1 MNFKDLILK
10 AENAEEVRSI
20 LAQMETELDGAD
32 EQRTQEISECVT
44 LANDRI
50 KAFEQSAQQ
59 KEEVRKA
66 IIAGKG
72 NVVESRKQEK
82 SVESAKRTLAEVRN
96 SKEYEDAYAEYLKGN
111 GDKEVRALLTDLVSG
126 GTVPTPTILADGI
139 ITAWEKSAIWHRI
152 PSTAIKGTAKYP
164 FEFSATD
171 ASVHAEGADAPTE
184 EELILGTVTLEPAM
198 IKKWITISDEV
209 LALKGADFLSYVM
222 NEISYRITKKA
233 DEVAIAVITNAPTTA
248 TQTSASVTDVE
259 EAHATGLTFASP
271 LKALAELSDEA
282 TNPIAIMNK
291 QTYFNTI
298 MALEDSQNRPIY
310 QIISENGK
318 PMYTLCGMEVVFSSA
333 LANDVLY
340 IGDCAG
346 LIKNLPDG
354 EEVKFVND
362 VYSLAEEDKVKV
374 VGKLYAGVA
383 LVRDKFFAR
392 VSVASE

>member
-1 MNFKDLILK
+1 MKFKELILN

-32 EQRTQEISECVT
+32 EERTKEISECVT
-44 LANDRI
+44 LANERI

-82 SVESAKRTLAEVRN
+82 SVEKRTLEEVRS

-171 ASVHAEGADAPTE
+171 ASVHTEGADAPTE

-248 TQTSASVTDVE
+248 TQTSASVSDVE

-333 LANDVLY
+333 LARDVIY

-354 EEVKFVND
+354 EDVKFVND

-392 VSVASE
+392 VSVAAE